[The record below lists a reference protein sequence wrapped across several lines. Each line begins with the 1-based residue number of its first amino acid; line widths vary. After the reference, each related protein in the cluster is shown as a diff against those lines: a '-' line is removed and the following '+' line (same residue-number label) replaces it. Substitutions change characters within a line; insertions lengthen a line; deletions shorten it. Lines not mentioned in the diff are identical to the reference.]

1 MAPPLPRLTVVVLAL
16 LALLP
21 AAAQART
28 NPNKPTKPAQVVQS
42 PFTWRGVIE
51 GYYGIPSKPQPWT
64 HGERTRL
71 IKWMALHGFNAY
83 VHAPKADP
91 YQTTL
96 WRDPYSA
103 VLQRNFTKEIELAAS
118 LGVQWIPSFSPARG
132 HVDDPKRICFSCA
145 ADMDAMLAKLK
156 PFMDAGSRTVMVSF
170 DDIERQLGPP
180 DASVYGARFP
190 GTPADYQFARATADF
205 LNTLL
210 TRLPPGT
217 GLLTVLPDYAG
228 TTDSPFLQGIRE
240 GGLNAAIGVMWT
252 GPTIRASN
260 FTVAEANSYAQLIGR
275 TPIVW
280 ENWVT
285 RDFVPTRLFLGPF
298 NGNPDL
304 VGSVQGFFFNPMN
317 EPDLNMLPL
326 ATAGTWMTDP
336 EGYDQRTA
344 WRDAI
349 KELSKGRQPL
359 LGQLRAFAETSYSS
373 GLLTKEAPTSTKLQ
387 NAYLAALDIGARW
400 TDARDALEAE
410 FKLVFDAANGLK
422 ALPDK
427 RISREATPFLAT
439 ARQSAR
445 TALQGVDLLA
455 AERPALRLGPTK
467 DGFAGVALA
476 PDLQQADALR
486 AKFGAN
492 LDAFRARLTGVS
504 PLYVYGCPIK
514 VRGCGARQYNRLD
527 DFFTKVQTLD
537 ATWLPAA
544 DQAASGLRL
553 TLGGKRVKR
562 KGDGSFTL
570 DAKACGMRLLAVDG
584 AGGET
589 SLPLPACPKKPPKPD
604 KPAKG

>member
-1 MAPPLPRLTVVVLAL
+1 MSPLSRLTVVVLAL

-28 NPNKPTKPAQVVQS
+28 KPTKPTTPAQAVQS

-71 IKWMALHGFNAY
+71 IRWMALHGFNAY

-96 WRDPYSA
+96 WRDPYTP
-103 VLQRNFTKEIELAAS
+103 VLQRNFTKEIQLAAS

-132 HVDDPKRICFSCA
+132 RVDDPKRICFSCP
-145 ADMDAMLAKLK
+145 ADLDAMVAKLK
-156 PFMDAGSRTVMVSF
+156 PFIDAGSRTVMVSF
-170 DDIERQLGPP
+170 DDIERTLGAQ

-190 GTPADYQFARATADF
+190 GTPGEYQFARATADF

-240 GGLNAAIGVMWT
+240 GGLNAGIGVMWT

-260 FTVAEANSYAQLIGR
+260 FTVADANSYAQLIGR

-285 RDFVPTRLFLGPF
+285 RDFVPSRLFLGPF
-298 NGNPDL
+298 NADPDV
-304 VGSVQGFFFNPMN
+304 VGAVQGFFFNPMN

-326 ATAGTWMTDP
+326 ATAGAWMTDP
-336 EGYDQRTA
+336 EGYDQRSA
-344 WRDAI
+344 WRDAV

-359 LGQLRAFAETSYSS
+359 LGELRAFAEANYSS

-387 NAYLAALDIGARW
+387 NAYLAALDSGARW

-410 FKLVFDAANGLK
+410 LKLVFNAASGLK
-422 ALPDK
+422 ALPDQ
-427 RISREATPFLAT
+427 RIARQAAPFLAT
-439 ARQSAR
+439 AKQAAR

-455 AERPALRLGPTK
+455 AERPSLSLEPTK
-467 DGFAGVALA
+467 DGFAGSALA
-476 PDLQQADALR
+476 PDPEQADTLR
-486 AKFGAN
+486 TKLGAN
-492 LDAFRARLTGVS
+492 VGGFRAQLTGVS
-504 PLYVYGCPIK
+504 PRYVYGCPIK

-537 ATWLPAA
+537 ATWLPTAA
-544 DQAASGLRL
+544 QAASGLQL

-562 KGDGSFTL
+562 KADGSFTL
-570 DAKACGMRLLAVDG
+570 GPKACGARLLAVDG

-589 SLPLPACPKKPPKPD
+589 SLALPACPKKPPKPD
-604 KPAKG
+604 KPAGR

>member
-1 MAPPLPRLTVVVLAL
+1 VASPLSRLIVVALAL

-21 AAAQART
+21 AAAQAKT
-28 NPNKPTKPAQVVQS
+28 KPTQAVQS
-42 PFTWRGVIE
+42 PFTWRGIIE

-71 IKWMALHGFNAY
+71 IKWMALHGYNAY

-91 YQTTL
+91 YQTTQ
-96 WRDPYSA
+96 WRAPYSA
-103 VLQRNFTKEIELAAS
+103 VLQRNFTKEIQLAAS

-132 HVDDPKRICFSCA
+132 HVDDPARICFSCA
-145 ADMDAMLAKLK
+145 GDMDAMLAKLK
-156 PFMDAGSRTVMVSF
+156 PFIDAGSRTVMVSF
-170 DDIERQLGPP
+170 DDIERQLGPQ

-190 GTPADYQFARATADF
+190 GTPAEYQFARATADF

-260 FTVAEANSYAQLIGR
+260 FTPAEANSYAQLIGR
-275 TPIVW
+275 TPIMW

-298 NGNPDL
+298 DADPDV

-326 ATAGTWMTDP
+326 ATAGAWMQDP
-336 EGYDQRTA
+336 EGYDQRRA
-344 WRDAI
+344 WRNAI
-349 KELSKGRQPL
+349 TELSGGRQPL
-359 LGQLRAFAETSYSS
+359 LGELRAFAETNYSS
-373 GLLTKEAPTSTKLQ
+373 GLLTKEAPTATKLS
-387 NAYLAALDIGARW
+387 NAYLAALDSGARW
-400 TDARDALEAE
+400 TDARDAVEAE
-410 FKLVFDAANGLK
+410 FKLVFDAGTGLR

-427 RISREATPFLAT
+427 RIARQAAPFLAT
-439 ARQSAR
+439 AKQAAR
-445 TALQGVDLLA
+445 TALQGIDLLA
-455 AERPALRLGPTK
+455 AERPSLSFEPAD
-467 DGFAGVALA
+467 DGFSGVAVA
-476 PDLQQADALR
+476 PDPQRAATLR
-486 AKFGAN
+486 TKFGAN
-492 LDAFRARLTGVS
+492 LNAFRTRLTGVS

-527 DFFTKVQTLD
+527 AFFTQIQTLD
-537 ATWLPAA
+537 ATWLPTA
-544 DQAASGLRL
+544 DQTAASVRL
-553 TLGGKRVKR
+553 TLNGKRVKR
-562 KGDGSFTL
+562 KADGSFRL
-570 DAKACGMRLLAVDG
+570 DPKACGKRLLAVDA

-589 SLPLPACPKKPPKPD
+589 SLPLPACPKKPPKP
-604 KPAKG
+604 KASKG